1 MRDAQQPLHPA
12 HGKRQQQDPGQWS
25 VPPKKMRR
33 LDSEEEGAGGKQVQL
48 TCLGSVGGK
57 DVAGSVLG
65 SQKTG
70 GVAVQQPWEASQR
83 SSGCVQEKE
92 VEILDTMTVVLT
104 SCPISLFT
112 QLLQHLISL
121 MVSASLSSPF
131 FCHSLVSASLSSP
144 FFCHSLCSL
153 QLGFFHLKK
162 V

>member
-1 MRDAQQPLHPA
+1 MRDAQQHLHLA

-33 LDSEEEGAGGKQVQL
+33 LDSEEEPVAVEGAGGKQVQL

-70 GVAVQQPWEASQR
+70 GVAVQQPREASQR

-131 FCHSLVSASLSSP
+131 FCHSL
-144 FFCHSLCSL
+144 CSL